1 MTVSFGWSP
10 IQPRGLPSPEVDI
23 ITFIFAEDAAR
34 RRSCSPATRRGA
46 SPPTLLSYR
55 ICCARAK
62 RGSGPRLL
70 DHLVGLYEQRGRYLD
85 PERLGG
91 V

>member
-1 MTVSFGWSP
+1 M
-10 IQPRGLPSPEVDI
+10 R
-23 ITFIFAEDAAR
+23 FIAGAAR
-34 RRSCSPATRRGA
+34 DEARRIAANIAKLPD
-46 SPPTLLSYR
+46 
-55 ICCARAK
+55 CCARAK

-91 V
+91 I